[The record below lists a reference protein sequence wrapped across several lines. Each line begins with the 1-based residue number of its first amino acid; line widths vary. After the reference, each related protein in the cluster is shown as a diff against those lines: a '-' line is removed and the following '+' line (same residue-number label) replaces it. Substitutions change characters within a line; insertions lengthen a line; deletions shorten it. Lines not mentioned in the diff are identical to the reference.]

1 MQILKKKIFKPNY
14 FVKIEKFW
22 KKKLQALKA
31 YSNEIMK
38 YPNSRSLKGLE
49 NLAKYRG
56 NQVGLKMAESFQ
68 ILRSIEK

>member
-1 MQILKKKIFKPNY
+1 
-14 FVKIEKFW
+14 
-22 KKKLQALKA
+22 
-31 YSNEIMK
+31 MK

-68 ILRSIEK
+68 ILRSIEKWKKY